1 MTGASARGTA
11 MTGAA
16 SDLGLGADLALR
28 AKEHTEQLRKKRNSV
43 SVAADELGLS

>member
-1 MTGASARGTA
+1 MTGASARGMA

-16 SDLGLGADLALR
+16 SDLGLGADLVTR
-28 AKEHTEQLRKKRNSV
+28 VQEHTEKLRKKRSV

>member
-1 MTGASARGTA
+1 MLGATARGTA

-16 SDLGLGADLALR
+16 SDLGLGADLVVR
-28 AKEHTEQLRKKRNSV
+28 AKEHTEKLRKKRGV